1 MWVGVLAGGRR
12 VVMIILDC
20 LYATQDLEEARDR
33 SLKRSSPSFPPQ
45 TSHHAWRSFVRM
57 GDGRRG
63 GPDMGNQYFAHKI
76 CTDPLWNK
84 KEMLID
90 QYFQKRLFL
99 PIFVTI
105 NTYFCRCWTDNG
117 SLYVHADFIMNQK

>member
-63 GPDMGNQYFAHKI
+63 GPGMGNQYFGHKI

-90 QYFQKRLFL
+90 QYFQIVCFYPYLYLFT
-99 PIFVTI
+99 PISADIGTTMGHCMVMLT
-105 NTYFCRCWTDNG
+105 
-117 SLYVHADFIMNQK
+117 SL